1 MSDRVTVDQ
10 TKAALLAAADAIIAS
25 VDRLTKADQAIG
37 DGDHGLGMSR
47 GMKAAKDA
55 LDKKPAATVGDLFKT
70 MGMAIVSTSG
80 GASGAVFGTFFT
92 GAGKILTE
100 DALDA
105 LLFAAALEEGLKAVQ
120 ARGKAE
126 PGHKTMLD
134 ALAPA
139 AQAAQAYAEAG
150 LVPAARAAAKAAG
163 EGVEQTKDMV
173 AQFGRARTLGD
184 RALGHPDPGAISV
197 SIILEALAISFE
209 QAGGEA

>member
-1 MSDRVTVDQ
+1 MSDRLTVDQ

-25 VDRLTKADQAIG
+25 TERLTKADQAIG
-37 DGDHGLGMSR
+37 DGDHGLGMAR
-47 GMKAAKDA
+47 GFKAAKEA

-70 MGMAIVSTSG
+70 VGMAIVSTSG

-92 GAGKILTE
+92 GAGKVLPE
-100 DALDA
+100 DGLDA
-105 LLFAAALEEGLKAVQ
+105 PAYATALEEGQKAVQ

-139 AQAAQAYAEAG
+139 AQAARSYAEAG
-150 LVPAARAAAKAAG
+150 LPAAARAAAKAAE
-163 EGVEQTKDMV
+163 EGVEKTKDMV
-173 AQFGRARTLGD
+173 AQFGRARTLGE

-197 SIILEALAISFE
+197 SIILDAFATATEA
-209 QAGGEA
+209 

>member
-1 MSDRVTVDQ
+1 
-10 TKAALLAAADAIIAS
+10 
-25 VDRLTKADQAIG
+25 
-37 DGDHGLGMSR
+37 MSR

-105 LLFAAALEEGLKAVQ
+105 LLFAAALEEGQKAVQ

-197 SIILEALAISFE
+197 SIILEALAVSFE

>member
-1 MSDRVTVDQ
+1 MSDRVTVDH
-10 TKAALLAAADAIIAS
+10 TTPAIPAAAHANIAT

-105 LLFAAALEEGLKAVQ
+105 LLFAAALEEGQKAVQ

-197 SIILEALAISFE
+197 SIILEALAVSFE

>member
-105 LLFAAALEEGLKAVQ
+105 LLFAAALEEGQKAVQ

>member
-105 LLFAAALEEGLKAVQ
+105 LLFAAALEEGQKAVQ

-197 SIILEALAISFE
+197 SIILEALAVSFE
-209 QAGGEA
+209 QAGGKA

>member
-92 GAGKILTE
+92 GAGKILTG

-105 LLFAAALEEGLKAVQ
+105 PLFAAALEEGQKAVQ

-126 PGHKTMLD
+126 PGHRTMLD

-150 LVPAARAAAKAAG
+150 LAPAARAAARAAG

-197 SIILEALAISFE
+197 SIILDALATSFE
-209 QAGGEA
+209 QAGGKA